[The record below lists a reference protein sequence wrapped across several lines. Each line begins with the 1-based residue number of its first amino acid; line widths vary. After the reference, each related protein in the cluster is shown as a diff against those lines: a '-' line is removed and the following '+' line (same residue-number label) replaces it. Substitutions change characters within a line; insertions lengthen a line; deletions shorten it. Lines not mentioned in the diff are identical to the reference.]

1 MIELSLKGQKLAVHT
16 PLVVAGT
23 VDYLTVQIHRDS
35 PEWEGL
41 SLHIFFQQGG
51 TIYELLTEGDF
62 IGTDAHINLT
72 KGEWS
77 VSVVGYEFDGDE
89 MVEKVTTNTIG
100 LTVAPAPPDAG
111 DSLPDIPP
119 TAYEQIEAI
128 ARSVREDADNGVF
141 DGEKGDTSDQGPIG
155 LTPDFSIGTVST
167 LPEGSSATASISGT
181 AEFPV
186 LNLGIPKGDTG
197 STGETG
203 EQGPPGQDGASI
215 TVSSNVIEYQEGS
228 SGTTAPTGTWSATI
242 PSVTAGNFLWT
253 RITTTFSD
261 GATAVS
267 YSVSRMGVDGSGSVV
282 TVNNVSPDSN
292 GNVELDADDVGALP
306 DTYTA
311 PVSSVNG
318 YTGAVTLNASD
329 VGALPSSYTAPVS
342 SVNGQ
347 TGAVSL
353 DASDVGALP
362 SSYTAPV
369 SSVNGQTG
377 AVSLD
382 ADDVGALP
390 DTYTAPVDSVNGKT
404 GTVALD
410 YADVQEPFGLHVDK
424 ALSSTGW
431 YRVLQ
436 MLDRPASVIRI
447 SICRLGSS
455 NNNETHTIEYHTDY
469 GGNNYFL
476 GEHSV
481 GGTRYIDKIRCT
493 YDSTYAYI
501 DIHFSASESYDVYV
515 DFSAEGLARAN
526 KSVVVQTLQAV
537 ADAPTGETVLSSY
550 NFATNSPM
558 IIDASNTSSVSVS
571 ANTYKTCCS
580 FTLPEGVWLIIGQ
593 IRTDANGANVQM
605 SVSNSTGTIFSQTQF
620 AGMQMHFSSAAYHSM
635 VSQGVVRCTA
645 ETVYNLVIYS
655 SIALTVGANS
665 SHMRAVRLG

>member
-41 SLHIFFQQGG
+41 SLHIFFSRAGR
-51 TIYELLTEGDF
+51 TYELLTEGDF
-62 IGTDAHINLT
+62 IGTDAHLNLSA
-72 KGEWS
+72 GEWS
-77 VSVVGYEFDGDE
+77 VAVTGYAFENDE
-89 MVEKVTTNTIG
+89 MIEKVTTNTIG

-111 DSLPDIPP
+111 ESLPYTPP
-119 TAYEQIEAI
+119 SAFEQVEAI
-128 ARSVREDADNGVF
+128 ARSVRNDADAGLFN
-141 DGEKGDTSDQGPIG
+141 GEKGDTGDQGPIG

-181 AEFPV
+181 AEYPV

-228 SGTTAPTGTWSATI
+228 SGTTAPSGAWSASI
-242 PSVTAGNFLWT
+242 PSVTAGNYLWT
-253 RITTTFSD
+253 RVTTTFSD

-282 TVNNVSPDSN
+282 TVNGVSPDGN

-329 VGALPSSYTAPVS
+329 VGAKPSSYSAPVD
-342 SVNGQ
+342 SVNGK
-347 TGAVSL
+347 TGVVTL
-353 DASDVGALP
+353 GASDVGALP

-377 AVSLD
+377 AVTLD

-390 DTYTAPVDSVNGKT
+390 DTYAAPVDSVNGMT
-404 GTVALD
+404 GAVTLD
-410 YADVQEPFGLHVDK
+410 YSDVQAPHGLHVDK

-431 YRVLQ
+431 YRVMR
-436 MLDRPASVIRI
+436 MLDLPASVIRF

-455 NNNETHTIEYHTDY
+455 SNNETHTIEYHTDY
-469 GGNNYFL
+469 GGKNYFL
-476 GEHSV
+476 NENSV
-481 GGTRYIDKIRCT
+481 SGNLYIDKIRCT

-501 DIHFSASESYDVYV
+501 DIHFNASASYDVYV
-515 DFSAEGLARAN
+515 DFSAEGLARSN
-526 KSVVVQTLQAV
+526 GSVTLQTLQAV
-537 ADAPTGETVLSSY
+537 ADAPTGETVLTTYTFLANYSAQHDGIVFVEYTFPSQTV
-550 NFATNSPM
+550 A
-558 IIDASNTSSVSVS
+558 
-571 ANTYKTCCS
+571 ANTY
-580 FTLPEGVWLIIGQ
+580 
-593 IRTDANGANVQM
+593 A
-605 SVSNSTGTIFSQTQF
+605 SVSYRDVSSVIPDGYAMKSAWARYAGHTAFVITYTALATNQIACGIRNLTG
-620 AGMQMHFSSAAYHSM
+620 SSASG
-635 VSQGVVRCTA
+635 SPIF
-645 ETVYNLVIYS
+645 VI
-655 SIALTVGANS
+655 ICERNA
-665 SHMRAVRLG
+665 